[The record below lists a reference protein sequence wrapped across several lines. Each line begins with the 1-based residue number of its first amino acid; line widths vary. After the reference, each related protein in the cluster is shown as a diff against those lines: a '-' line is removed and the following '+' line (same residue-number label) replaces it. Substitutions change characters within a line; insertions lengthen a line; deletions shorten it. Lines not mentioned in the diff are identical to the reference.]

1 MQDTRC
7 LLRIIT
13 FILQRLSNSHANHAR
28 FANSYQSMYFCEL
41 PPYHLCFYY
50 MNRKVLILLPAL
62 FTGLFLLSGFT
73 ASAQDSTWKTL
84 GKITF
89 TKKYD
94 ELLGFKVDVPVF
106 SSEVKKLDG
115 QRITLKGYIIPV
127 EGYRSHKEFIFSAFP
142 YNMCFFCGGAG
153 PETVME
159 VKTLKPVKYTTEPII
174 LKGTLRLNDRDINR
188 LMYWLEDAE
197 ISGS

>member
-1 MQDTRC
+1 MKFLPAIC
-7 LLRIIT
+7 LL
-13 FILQRLSNSHANHAR
+13 LA
-28 FANSYQSMYFCEL
+28 L
-41 PPYHLCFYY
+41 P
-50 MNRKVLILLPAL
+50 
-62 FTGLFLLSGFT
+62 LLS
-73 ASAQDSTWKTL
+73 SAQDSTWKAL

-106 SSEVKKLDG
+106 SPEVRKMDGKK
-115 QRITLKGYIIPV
+115 ISLKGYIIPV

-159 VKTLKPVKYTTEPII
+159 VKTIHPVKYTTEPII
-174 LKGTLRLNDRDINR
+174 LKGTLRLNDQDINR

-197 ISGS
+197 LSGS